1 MDLSVI
7 IVSWNTRDLLDAC
20 LASVFADLSGSPG
33 LTGEV
38 WVVDNDS
45 SDGSAQMVREKY
57 PQVRRIENRE
67 NAGFARANNQAIPLS
82 RGRWV
87 ALLNSDTLVCPDA
100 FAALLRVAD
109 ADPAVGIVGPL
120 LLNGD
125 GTIQPSWSRFVGP
138 LREFLGRHDR
148 SEAPRELREAR
159 TPPPDA
165 LAPFSAGW
173 LGGACLVA
181 RRAAVEQVRLLDE
194 GYFMYCEEMD
204 WCRRFR
210 RSGWDIK
217 LVPEARVVHLGGQSS
232 KQVSR
237 ATRERLAASKVR
249 YYRQHGHLWDV
260 WQARALGALY
270 LRRS

>member
-1 MDLSVI
+1 MDLSVV
-7 IVSWNTRDLLDAC
+7 IVSWNTRELLQAC
-20 LASVFADLSGSPG
+20 LASVFADLSGSPQ
-33 LTGEV
+33 LSGEV
-38 WVVDNDS
+38 WVVDNAS
-45 SDGSAQMVREKY
+45 SDGSPRMVREEY
-57 PQVRRIENRE
+57 PQVRLIENRE

-87 ALLNSDTLVCPDA
+87 ALLNSDTRVCPGA
-100 FAALLRVAD
+100 FAAMLRVAD
-109 ADPAVGIVGPL
+109 ADPEVGVVGPL

-138 LREFLGRHDR
+138 IREFLGRHDR
-148 SEAPRELREAR
+148 SEAPPELRGAR
-159 TPPPDA
+159 VAPPQAPP
-165 LAPFSAGW
+165 PFSAGW

-181 RRAAVEQVRLLDE
+181 RRAAVEQADLLDE

-210 RSGWDIK
+210 HSGWEVK

-232 KQVSR
+232 KLVSR

-249 YYRQHGHLWDV
+249 YYQRHGRVWDV
-260 WQARALGALY
+260 WQARALSALY